1 LIFAGQGTSKSHMQ
15 TSDECLK
22 EAEECDRL
30 ARLARSPATRRI
42 MTLAALQWRKLAE
55 KAEERETPSDLSQR

>member
-1 LIFAGQGTSKSHMQ
+1 MQ
-15 TSDECLK
+15 TCEECLK
-22 EAEECDRL
+22 EADECDRL

-55 KAEERETPSDLSQR
+55 KAEEREMRSGLSRR